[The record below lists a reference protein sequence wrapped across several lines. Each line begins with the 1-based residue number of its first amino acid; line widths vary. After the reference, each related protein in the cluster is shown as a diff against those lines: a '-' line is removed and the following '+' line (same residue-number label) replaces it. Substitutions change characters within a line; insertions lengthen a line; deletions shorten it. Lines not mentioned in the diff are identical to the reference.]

1 LDKKEI
7 IEQGHL
13 ATYLTGELTDIQR
26 GELEDILSNDF
37 ELRSEY
43 QDLESVLERLSFT
56 YGIEPTPAVKKML
69 MEHPSVLEETHF
81 QDNAN
86 SSSIWRFAFAAS
98 VSIAII
104 STISAFYFYTKWIDT
119 DDRLAKAT
127 IQNIELAENFDQVN
141 QQLDGMRDRLDIMV
155 SPEFSRIIL
164 NGTAIATE
172 NKTVIYWNK
181 AQEEIYL
188 NSANLPELSEN
199 QQYQL
204 WALVDGK
211 PIDAGV
217 FDADGGQFQIMKRI
231 ARADAFAVTIEQSG
245 GADSPTLSTMQVYG
259 ET

>member
-1 LDKKEI
+1 MDKKEI

-13 ATYLTGELTDIQR
+13 ATYLTGELTDVQR
-26 GELEDILSNDF
+26 GELEDILSKDF
-37 ELRSEY
+37 ELRNEY
-43 QDLESVLERLSFT
+43 QDLESILERLSFE
-56 YGIEPTPAVKKML
+56 YGISPTPAVKKML
-69 MEHPSVLEETHF
+69 MEHPSVLEEVHF
-81 QDNAN
+81 EQNTN
-86 SSSIWRFAFAAS
+86 SSWRYAFAAS

-119 DDRLAKAT
+119 DNRLAEAT
-127 IQNIELAENFDQVN
+127 INNIELAENFNQVN

-181 AQEEIYL
+181 AQEEVYL
-188 NSANLPELSEN
+188 NSANLPTLTEN
-199 QQYQL
+199 EQYQL

-217 FDADGGQFQIMKRI
+217 FDADSGQFQIMKHI
-231 ARADAFAVTIEQSG
+231 DRADAFAVTVEQSG